1 MSIPLS
7 KAERQFRLSAWVTL
21 VVIYLVILA
30 GGIVRATG
38 SGMGCPDW
46 PRCFGRMIPPTD
58 VSQLPPDYQ
67 TRYHVQGK
75 PIEAFNAAKTWTE
88 YVNRLVGVLSGMATF
103 VMLIFAVRIWKEHKS
118 ALLWSFITFV
128 LLALQGFLGAKV
140 VSTNLDVNMITWHM
154 LLALLIVFIMIINIG
169 WKTAPKGSYQFITKR
184 GLMLLPILSL
194 VALLLMLVQI
204 VIGTEV
210 REAIDKV
217 ALSHDY
223 QERGAWI
230 AETGTVFLIH
240 RSFSILVTLV
250 NIVTIIFIYRE
261 TRQMGSLYLSC
272 SVIYFLMGIEVSAGI
287 VMAYLD
293 FPAFAQPIHLWLAS
307 IWAGVNFF
315 VFLVLFKQF
324 YELKRAKVAAPSEQR
339 TVLS

>member
-1 MSIPLS
+1 MNPPLS

-21 VVIYLVILA
+21 AVIYLVILA

-46 PRCFGRMIPPTD
+46 PQCFGRIIPPTD

-88 YVNRLVGVLSGMATF
+88 YVNRLVGVLSGIACF
-103 VMLIFAVRIWKEHKS
+103 VMVIFALRIWKERKS
-118 ALLWSFITFV
+118 ALLWSFITFI
-128 LLALQGFLGAKV
+128 LLAIQGYLGAKV

-154 LLALLIVFIMIINIG
+154 LLALLIVFTVIINIG
-169 WKTAPKGSYQFITKR
+169 WKTAPKGSHQFITKR
-184 GLMLLPILSL
+184 GLKFLPTLSL
-194 VALLLMLVQI
+194 LTLLLMLGQI

-210 REAIDKV
+210 RETIDRV

-223 QERGAWI
+223 QDRGSWI
-230 AETGTVFLIH
+230 AETGMVFVIH
-240 RSFSILVTLV
+240 RSFSILLTLV
-250 NIVTIIFIYRE
+250 NIITIIFIYRE

-272 SVIYFLMGIEVSAGI
+272 SVIYFLIGIEVSAGI
-287 VMAYLD
+287 IMAYLD
-293 FPAFAQPIHLWLAS
+293 FPAFAQPIHLWLAT

-324 YELKRAKVAAPSEQR
+324 YELKWAKVSSPTEQR